1 MQLLAGS
8 ELAVMFWAGNDPA
21 ETLQTLVDLGVRH
34 GQMGIPGDYSLD
46 GAGPI
51 WKAAAAALDFEI
63 YTVFAAYE
71 GESYAD
77 VAAVQST
84 VGLVPPAT
92 RASREARTLEVSR
105 FAKELGAPSIATH
118 IGCVPADHN
127 SADYL
132 DIVAVVQRICDAA
145 AASGQTFALE
155 TGQET
160 ASELLQFIAA
170 ADRRNLG
177 INFDPANMIMYG
189 TGEPVE
195 ALKLVQS
202 KVVSVHCKDGKWP
215 ASPGA
220 LGSEAPLGQG
230 NVEWKPFLAQLEKGG
245 YRGPLAV
252 EREEPNPAQ
261 RLNDIRMG
269 LAFLKELQLYGG

>member
-8 ELAVMFWAGNDPA
+8 ELAVMFWAGQDPA
-21 ETLQTLVDLGVRH
+21 ETLQTLVELGVRR
-34 GQMGIPGDYSLD
+34 GQMGIPGDYALN
-46 GAGPI
+46 GAASA
-51 WKAAAAALDFEI
+51 WKAAAAALNFEI

-84 VGLVPPAT
+84 VGFVPPAT
-92 RASREARTLEVSR
+92 RAARETRTMEVSR
-105 FAKELGAPSIATH
+105 FAREIAAPSIATH
-118 IGCVPADHN
+118 IGCVPADRN
-127 SADYL
+127 SPGYR
-132 DIVAVVQRICDAA
+132 DIVEVVRRICDQAA
-145 AASGQTFALE
+145 QFGQTFALE

-160 ASELLQFIAA
+160 ANELLEFISEVN
-170 ADRRNLG
+170 RPNLG

-195 ALKLVQS
+195 ALATVQA
-202 KVVSVHCKDGKWP
+202 KVLSVHCKDGKWP

-220 LGSEAPLGQG
+220 LGTETPLGQG
-230 NVEWKPFLAQLEKGG
+230 NVDWKRFLAQLDKGG
-245 YRGPLAV
+245 YRGPLSI
-252 EREEPNPAQ
+252 EREEQDPER